1 MVMADARFLNIRDW
15 PTRILSGVG
24 AVERLPG
31 ICAELGVRRALVVC
45 GAAVAG
51 GPILTRVRAALG
63 PLCAGVFDEAAAH
76 TPLACVER
84 GVDAV
89 KALGADVAVSVGGGS
104 TIDAAKG
111 IAILR
116 ASGGDLASYA
126 MDRSMERAPLPSRGI
141 AHIAVPTTAGSSSE
155 VMPTAAILDPEAPR
169 KLLFWDSRLVPG
181 AVVLDP
187 ELAVHA
193 GPELTAATGMTALA
207 RCIESLYSRDRNPIA
222 AAMALHGARLLRRS
236 LGRSV
241 ARPHDLDARADCQF
255 GCLMSG
261 VAGINAMVSLV
272 HAVGHVVGGRH
283 ALQHG
288 VSHAMLL
295 APAMRVLLPAIGED
309 QFAVL
314 EAMGGRGEGSSA
326 DAAGTAAADA
336 MAALVA
342 SLPLPRSLSE
352 VGVARADLG
361 AIARATL
368 DDYMMGYLPRPL
380 GRNEVLAVLES
391 VY

>member
-1 MVMADARFLNIRDW
+1 
-15 PTRILSGVG
+15 
-24 AVERLPG
+24 
-31 ICAELGVRRALVVC
+31 
-45 GAAVAG
+45 
-51 GPILTRVRAALG
+51 
-63 PLCAGVFDEAAAH
+63 
-76 TPLACVER
+76 
-84 GVDAV
+84 
-89 KALGADVAVSVGGGS
+89 
-104 TIDAAKG
+104 
-111 IAILR
+111 
-116 ASGGDLASYA
+116 
-126 MDRSMERAPLPSRGI
+126 
-141 AHIAVPTTAGSSSE
+141 
-155 VMPTAAILDPEAPR
+155 MPTAAILDPAAPR

-181 AVVLDP
+181 AVILDP
-187 ELAVHA
+187 ELAVYA

-236 LGRSV
+236 LARSV

-326 DAAGTAAADA
+326 DAAGAAAADA

-342 SLPLPRSLSE
+342 SLPLPRSLRE
-352 VGVARADLG
+352 VGVARADLD
-361 AIARATL
+361 AIAIATL
-368 DDYMMGYLPRPL
+368 EDYMMGYLPRPL
-380 GRNEVLAVLES
+380 GRDEVLAVLES